1 METTLTKKS
10 TPLLPSSGVDEY
22 QPVSFTPAEAAII
35 SLCSSQQDNPMIKD
49 LSMINLKA
57 FSAKLYRRASAK
69 YGNSTKNEQ
78 ETQDNIEF
86 IMQDL
91 IKNSL
96 LRVNEISFLLDEGL
110 SGSYDKEDVR
120 HFSSSRFCKW
130 IKTYLEEQ
138 KLAAMKKKAQFDHQN
153 LTPPTPQEKEIKTQH
168 ETFFGELVQKVE
180 KGELP
185 QNFSGFDSIYEECER
200 LSVFDPLDMDEKKI
214 IAQACEEYTG
224 YTGDKLKSFSRKVA
238 YLYVLHQAAMV
249 SYTMRELI
257 KHVAG
262 HDKSLSGYLQ
272 DLAKTRLAEYEQYKS
287 ENEL

>member
-1 METTLTKKS
+1 MDTTLQEKFPQRLQICGHEQTN
-10 TPLLPSSGVDEY
+10 
-22 QPVSFTPAEAAII
+22 PAFSDIERKIIAIN
-35 SLCSSQQDNPMIKD
+35 SPADNAIVKD
-49 LSMINLKA
+49 LSMLALRA
-57 FSAKLYRRASAK
+57 FATKLYDRASAR
-69 YGNSTKNEQ
+69 YGNAAKGDTNS
-78 ETQDNIEF
+78 ETNIKLLTE
-86 IMQDL
+86 DL
-91 IKNSL
+91 MRNGL
-96 LRVNEISFLLDEGL
+96 LRIKEVSFILEEGL

-138 KLAAMKKKAQFDHQN
+138 KLAVMKKKAQFDHQN
-153 LTPPTPQEKEIKTQH
+153 LTPPTPQEQEIKTRH
-168 ETFFGELVQKVE
+168 ETFFGELAQKVE

-185 QNFSGFDSIYEECER
+185 QNFAGFDAIYEECER
-200 LSVFDPLDMDEKKI
+200 LGVFDPLDMEEKKI

-224 YTGDKLKSFSRKVA
+224 YAGDKLKSFSRKVA

-287 ENEL
+287 ENEFQ